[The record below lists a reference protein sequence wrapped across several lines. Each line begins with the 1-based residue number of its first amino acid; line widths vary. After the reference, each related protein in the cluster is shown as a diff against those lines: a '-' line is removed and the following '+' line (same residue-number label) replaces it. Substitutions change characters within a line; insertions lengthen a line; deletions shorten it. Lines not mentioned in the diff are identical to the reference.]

1 MTDESPFN
9 HGHFANGPLADE
21 AVRLIGAAQDWW
33 QRTGSDKLNGIA
45 TGGPECCWC
54 PVCQLIATLRG
65 DRPELTE
72 RFAETQTAVSGL
84 LRALADAVSGPAPAA
99 KPEPVRLQRIDLE
112 RESD

>member
-1 MTDESPFN
+1 MTEESSSN
-9 HGHFANGPLADE
+9 QGHSANGPLADE
-21 AVRLIGAAQDWW
+21 AVRLIGAAQEWW

-45 TGGPECCWC
+45 TGSQECCWC

-72 RFAETQTAVSGL
+72 KLTETQTAVSGL

-99 KPEPVRLQRIDLE
+99 KAEPVRLQRIDLE

>member
-1 MTDESPFN
+1 MSAAVGRFAEGAE
-9 HGHFANGPLADE
+9 HGSGRGGISNGS
-21 AVRLIGAAQDWW
+21 ISN
-33 QRTGSDKLNGIA
+33 GSD
-45 TGGPECCWC
+45 ECCWC

-72 RFAETQTAVSGL
+72 RLAETQAAVSGL

-99 KPEPVRLQRIDLE
+99 RPESARVQRIDLE